1 MGHIPEDV
9 IEKIVDA
16 TDIVDLIGGHVQ
28 LKRAGS
34 TFKGL
39 CPFHNEKTPSF
50 NVSPNRQ
57 NYKCFG
63 CGEGGNAIGWL
74 MSYENLPF
82 VDAVK
87 KLASK
92 ANIIIR
98 EEVEDPQADKLR
110 RRRSQLVDLN
120 NKTARYYHHLA
131 MTHPDAAHARE
142 YLKSRGFDKEMSE
155 RWLIGWAP
163 ADQRVYFEWVKQQG
177 FKGRDLVTAGLAA
190 QKDENDPRRG
200 LYLRLKDRLMFPI
213 HNDYGDVLGFSGRQL
228 RDDPKS
234 GKYINTPET
243 PLFKKSKIIFG
254 LDRARKPMRDAKYA
268 LICEGQIDVIACHE
282 AGLTHAVAGLG
293 TAFTSEHAR
302 LLKRFTDKVIL
313 CYDADAAGIKA
324 SSRAFKELSGAGI
337 SVRYAQMPPGDD
349 PDTYIQSHGADAF
362 RSLIEKAPDFFDVI
376 TSIAQADGRLS
387 NPTEKAAFA
396 HDMADLLKA
405 VSDKMI
411 QDTLVRHVSTRIGIG
426 ADELR
431 HTMDSI
437 KVFTRKTRG
446 EDEVKPRVVAIDIE
460 PNIADLIQY
469 AIQDQEV
476 HEWLGEQGEVLL
488 LASDLPGSTV
498 LRSLLVREHIG
509 TRPSALHAFLTTLP
523 EDEQKALMNIMDR
536 PEIAKPLS
544 AATETLSQVSDSA
557 YERHFRSLVAR
568 MDDPN
573 LDKNQRY
580 ALMEEIQT
588 LQDLLAG

>member
-1 MGHIPEDV
+1 MGRIPEDV
-9 IEKIVDA
+9 IQKVIDA
-16 TDIVDLIGGHVQ
+16 TDIVDLIGSHVQ

-50 NVSPNRQ
+50 NVSPSRQ

-63 CGEGGNAIGWL
+63 CGEGGSAIGWL

-87 KLASK
+87 KLADR

-120 NKTARYYHHLA
+120 NKTARFYHQLA
-131 MTHPDAAHARE
+131 MSHPDAEHVRE
-142 YLKSRGFDKEMSE
+142 YLKSRGFDKELCE

-163 ADQRVYFEWVKQQG
+163 ADPNVYFDWVKQQG
-177 FKGRDLVTAGLAA
+177 FKGRDLVTAGMAA

-228 RDDPKS
+228 RHDPKS

-293 TAFTSEHAR
+293 TAFTDEHAK

-324 SSRAFKELSGAGI
+324 SSRAFKELAGAGI

-349 PDTYIQSHGADAF
+349 PDTYIQAQGAEKF
-362 RSLIEKAPDFFDVI
+362 RALIEQACLDTHRHRSRRI
-376 TSIAQADGRLS
+376 T
-387 NPTEKAAFA
+387 P
-396 HDMADLLKA
+396 
-405 VSDKMI
+405 
-411 QDTLVRHVSTRIGIG
+411 
-426 ADELR
+426 
-431 HTMDSI
+431 
-437 KVFTRKTRG
+437 
-446 EDEVKPRVVAIDIE
+446 
-460 PNIADLIQY
+460 Y
-469 AIQDQEV
+469 
-476 HEWLGEQGEVLL
+476 
-488 LASDLPGSTV
+488 
-498 LRSLLVREHIG
+498 
-509 TRPSALHAFLTTLP
+509 
-523 EDEQKALMNIMDR
+523 DR
-536 PEIAKPLS
+536 
-544 AATETLSQVSDSA
+544 
-557 YERHFRSLVAR
+557 
-568 MDDPN
+568 
-573 LDKNQRY
+573 
-580 ALMEEIQT
+580 
-588 LQDLLAG
+588 

>member
-1 MGHIPEDV
+1 
-9 IEKIVDA
+9 
-16 TDIVDLIGGHVQ
+16 
-28 LKRAGS
+28 
-34 TFKGL
+34 
-39 CPFHNEKTPSF
+39 
-50 NVSPNRQ
+50 
-57 NYKCFG
+57 
-63 CGEGGNAIGWL
+63 

-87 KLASK
+87 KLADR

-120 NKTARYYHHLA
+120 NKTARFYHQLA
-131 MTHPDAAHARE
+131 MSHPDAEHVRE
-142 YLKSRGFDKEMSE
+142 YLKSRGFDKELCE

-163 ADQRVYFEWVKQQG
+163 ADPNVYFDWVKQQG
-177 FKGRDLVTAGLAA
+177 FKGRDLVTAGMAA

-228 RDDPKS
+228 RHDPKS

-254 LDRARKPMRDAKYA
+254 LDRARKAMRDAKYA

-293 TAFTSEHAR
+293 TAFTDEHAK

-324 SSRAFKELSGAGI
+324 SSRAFKELAGAGI

-349 PDTYIQSHGADAF
+349 PDTYIQAQGAEKF
-362 RSLIEKAPDFFDVI
+362 RALIEQAPDFFDVI
-376 TSIAQADGRLS
+376 TSIAQTDGRLS
-387 NPTEKAAFA
+387 NPTEKASFA
-396 HDMADLLKA
+396 HDIADLLKA
-405 VSDKMI
+405 ISDKVS

-431 HTMDSI
+431 HTIDSI
-437 KVFTRKTRG
+437 KVFKSRG
-446 EDEVKPRVVAIDIE
+446 REEEETKPRITATEIDS
-460 PNIADLIQY
+460 NISDLVQY

-488 LASDLPGSTV
+488 LASDLPGSTI
-498 LRSLLVREHIG
+498 LRSLLVRQHIG

-523 EDEQKALMNIMDR
+523 EEEQKALMSIMDR
-536 PEIAKPLS
+536 PEVSRPLS

-557 YERHFRSLVAR
+557 YERHFRSLVSR
-568 MDDPN
+568 MDDPH
-573 LDKNQRY
+573 LDKSQRY

-588 LQDLLAG
+588 LQELLAG